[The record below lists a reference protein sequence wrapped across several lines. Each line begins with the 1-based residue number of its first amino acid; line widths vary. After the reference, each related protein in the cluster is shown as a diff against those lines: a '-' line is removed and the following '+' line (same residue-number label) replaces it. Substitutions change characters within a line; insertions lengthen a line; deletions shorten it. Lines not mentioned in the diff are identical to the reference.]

1 MSTGELRF
9 EAMRHRVIDDL
20 RREYNQLW
28 MQSIDG
34 ETQSERDWYAA
45 KCEGYEEAIAD
56 IAMGL
61 LQMPLTLRELRG
73 MKVVWLEDIDK
84 EDVIPAL
91 VIYNKIEE
99 IINGIRY
106 PEAFVFRTFER
117 CDVLVDVKDYG
128 KRWRAWAYEPTS
140 EERERAW
147 EVANES
153 VV

>member
-56 IAMGL
+56 ITMGV
-61 LQMPLTLRELRG
+61 LQMPLTLEELKEA
-73 MKVVWLEDIDK
+73 KVVWVEIDDS
-84 EDVIPAL
+84 ETIPAL
-91 VIYNKIEE
+91 VDGISDKCVYFIMGHGAHTRGYIEQ
-99 IINGIRY
+99 
-106 PEAFVFRTFER
+106 
-117 CDVLVDVKDYG
+117 YG
-128 KRWRAWAYEPTS
+128 KYWRAWAYEPTS